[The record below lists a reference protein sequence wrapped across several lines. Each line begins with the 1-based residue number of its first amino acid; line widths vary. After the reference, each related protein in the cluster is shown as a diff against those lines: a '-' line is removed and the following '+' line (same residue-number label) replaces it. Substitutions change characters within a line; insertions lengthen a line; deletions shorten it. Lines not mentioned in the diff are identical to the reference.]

1 MATNKFA
8 HHAADLEACLPP
20 PSSAARAAT
29 TGIIPAVLALID
41 ALKAG
46 DIAAIATAFLNL
58 LQILLA
64 NPSQNA
70 TAAAN
75 VGINWGNLIQILVKI
90 LPLIF
95 A

>member
-1 MATNKFA
+1 MAANKFA

-20 PSSAARAAT
+20 PSAARAAM

-70 TAAAN
+70 AAAAA